1 MKLQKPDKI
10 FFFTGASA
18 WIPDA
23 IQFAK
28 SNGIECHVFAV
39 SRHLDELFGDTG
51 KTFREILTER
61 NISWFHCDDIN
72 NSKELKELATKNSIG
87 IGLGEAYTFST
98 ETLTLFDRHIFD
110 FMTIRMPKY
119 RGGAHYT
126 WQILQ
131 QNRIGAWYIQI
142 VNEEMIPGG
151 YDTGEIVSTH
161 EYIIPS
167 WARIP
172 ADYFKV
178 ADVEGLNAFKKFIE
192 EILAGN
198 DFPLSI
204 LQENF
209 SLYLPRLYTLKHG
222 YINWFWKG
230 EEIERFICAFDEPY
244 AGASTFCNGQRIFLK
259 SCQLEKG
266 EGSFHPF
273 MNGLVYRINNNKVF
287 IAVNN
292 GTIIAEKLLNEQG
305 QNSLSSLK
313 IGYRFYTPSHL
324 LEDAMLFNAEYTSQG
339 LK

>member
-1 MKLQKPDKI
+1 MKLGKPDKL

-23 IQFAK
+23 IQYAEGQ
-28 SNGIECHVFAV
+28 GIKCYVFAV
-39 SRHLDELFGDTG
+39 SRHLEEMFAGTG
-51 KTFREILTER
+51 KTFRQVLSEK

-72 NSKELKELATKNSIG
+72 NSQELRQLATVSSIG

-98 ETLTLFDRHIFD
+98 ETLGLFNRRIFD

-131 QNRIGAWYIQI
+131 QNRIGAWYIQV
-142 VNEEMIPGG
+142 VNEEMVPGG
-151 YDTGEIVSTH
+151 YDTGEILSAY

-178 ADVEGLNAFKKFIE
+178 ADTEGLNAFRKFIDD
-192 EILAGN
+192 AVSGR
-198 DFPLSI
+198 DFTLTV

-209 SLYLPRLYTLKHG
+209 SLYLPRLYTLRHG
-222 YINWFWKG
+222 YINWSWSG

-244 AGASTFCNGQRIFLK
+244 AGASTFCNGERLFLK
-259 SCQLEKG
+259 SAQLERG

-273 MNGLVYRINNNKVF
+273 MNGLVYRIYNNKAF
-287 IAVNN
+287 IAINN
-292 GTIIAEKLLNEQG
+292 GTLIVEKISTEDG
-305 QNSLSSLK
+305 KDAMPSIK
-313 IGYRFYTPSHL
+313 PGYRLYTPAQL
-324 LEDAMLFNAEYTSQG
+324 LDEAMLFNAEYTSTG